1 MRLFGN
7 KSRHMNIQLS
17 NGWLLQVPKGYEKKP
32 LAILNEW
39 VAALRSGK
47 YKQGNRYL
55 RSHNDTYCCLG
66 VLLDI
71 ERVQWETAEG
81 YDAYYAMN
89 GKAESRFLY
98 FGDSGVSTEGDIS
111 PCAVYDGTTI
121 RDHLTNINDTGLPFH
136 DIATVLE
143 HVYVQAT

>member
-1 MRLFGN
+1 
-7 KSRHMNIQLS
+7 MNIQLS
-17 NGWLLQVPKGYEKKP
+17 NGWTLEVPEGYEKKP

-47 YKQGNRYL
+47 YKQGTRYL
-55 RSHNDTYCCLG
+55 RNCNDTYCCLG

-71 ERVQWETAEG
+71 EGVQWEPANQSN
-81 YDAYYAMN
+81 AYYAMDRH
-89 GKAESRFLY
+89 GKSLELY
-98 FGDSGVSTEGDIS
+98 FGDSGVSMGGDIS
-111 PCAVYDGTTI
+111 PCAVYDGTNERNFLI
-121 RDHLTNINDTGLPFH
+121 SINDAGLPFH

>member
-1 MRLFGN
+1 MEI
-7 KSRHMNIQLS
+7 KLS
-17 NGWLLQVPKGYEKKP
+17 NGWLLQVPEGYEKKP

-47 YKQGNRYL
+47 YKQGQRYL
-55 RSHNDTYCCLG
+55 RSCNDAYCCLG

-71 ERVQWETAEG
+71 EGVQWELSKRSN
-81 YDAYYAMN
+81 AYYAMN
-89 GKAESRFLY
+89 GKAESRLLY
-98 FGDSGVSTEGDIS
+98 FGDSSVSTEGDIS
-111 PCAVYDGTTI
+111 PCAVYDGAI
-121 RDHLTNINDTGLPFH
+121 KRDFLSSMNDAGLPFH

>member
-1 MRLFGN
+1 
-7 KSRHMNIQLS
+7 MNIQLS
-17 NGWLLQVPKGYEKKP
+17 NGWTLEVPEGYEKKP

-47 YKQGNRYL
+47 YKQGQRYL
-55 RSHNDTYCCLG
+55 RSCNDTYCCLG

-71 ERVQWETAEG
+71 ERVQWETTEG

-89 GKAESRFLY
+89 DNAESRLLY

-111 PCAVYDGTTI
+111 PCAVYDGTNERNFLI
-121 RDHLTNINDTGLPFH
+121 SMNDAGLPFH

>member
-1 MRLFGN
+1 
-7 KSRHMNIQLS
+7 MNIQLS
-17 NGWLLQVPKGYEKKP
+17 NGWTLEVPDGYEKKP

-39 VAALRSGK
+39 VTALRSGK
-47 YKQGNRYL
+47 YKQGQRYL
-55 RSHNDTYCCLG
+55 RSCNDAYCCLG

-71 ERVQWETAEG
+71 ERVQWEITEG

-89 GKAESRFLY
+89 GKAEARLLY
-98 FGDSGVSTEGDIS
+98 FGDSGVSTEGEIS
-111 PCAVYDGTTI
+111 PCSVYDGSKS
-121 RDHLTNINDTGLPFH
+121 HNFLTSMNDAGLPFH

>member
-1 MRLFGN
+1 M
-7 KSRHMNIQLS
+7 
-17 NGWLLQVPKGYEKKP
+17 PEGYEKKP

-47 YKQGNRYL
+47 YKQGQRYL
-55 RSHNDTYCCLG
+55 RSCNDTYCCLG

-71 ERVQWETAEG
+71 ERVQWEPSNQSN
-81 YDAYYAMN
+81 AYYAMDRH
-89 GKAESRFLY
+89 GKSLELY
-98 FGDSGVSTEGDIS
+98 FGNSGVSTEGDIS
-111 PCAVYDGTTI
+111 PCAVYDGAI
-121 RDHLTNINDTGLPFH
+121 KRDFLTNMNDAGLPFH

>member
-1 MRLFGN
+1 ME
-7 KSRHMNIQLS
+7 IPLS
-17 NGWLLQVPKGYEKKP
+17 NGWTLNVPETYQKKP

-39 VAALRSGK
+39 VAALRSGQ
-47 YKQGNRYL
+47 YKQGQRYL
-55 RSHNDTYCCLG
+55 RSCNDTYCCLG

-71 ERVQWETAEG
+71 EGTQWKITEG

-89 GKAESRFLY
+89 GKAESRHLY
-98 FGDSGVSTEGDIS
+98 FGDSDVSTEGDIS
-111 PCAVYDGTTI
+111 PCSVHDGVNVYNFLAGM
-121 RDHLTNINDTGLPFH
+121 NDAGLSFH